1 MKINK
6 DYLVTD
12 TKKHGGLRKSPV
24 TVLIPH
30 HNAGVASGENVAK
43 YMNNTTRQL
52 SATYII
58 GQNGEIFQTLDEKYE
73 PYTTG
78 NRSIDTKAITFE
90 IVNSKGAPTWEVSD
104 EAFNAL
110 VELSIDICKRYN
122 IKELN
127 YTGDKKGNIH
137 LHEWYANTNCP
148 GPYLKGKMGEYAK
161 RVNEGLNP
169 TFKPYSFIIPKGS
182 KLFDRSGKAYTK
194 PTTVTHTVTVVE
206 ERNGLGRFKA
216 SWLQG
221 VSEAWV
227 DITKKGGSPSKP
239 KDEYVTVGGRKT
251 LYKASTGSSHY
262 GAKVQSLKSRKMKV
276 LDRKNGRVQ
285 VYSKGVGVFDVDSF
299 WVVV

>member
-12 TKKHGGLRKSPV
+12 TKKHGGLRKAPV

-58 GQNGEIFQTLDEKYE
+58 GQNGEIFQTLDEKFE

-78 NRSIDTKAITFE
+78 NRSIDTRAITFE

-104 EAFNAL
+104 QAFNAL
-110 VELSIDICKRYN
+110 VELSVDICKRHN

-127 YTGDKKGNIH
+127 YTGDKSGNIH

-169 TFKPYSFIIPKGS
+169 TFKPYSFTIPKGS
-182 KLFDRSGKAYTK
+182 KLFDKNGTAYTK
-194 PTTVTHTVTVVE
+194 PTTVAHAVTIIE
-206 ERNGLGRFKA
+206 EYNGLGRFKA
-216 SWLQG
+216 SWLKG

-227 DITKKGGSPSKP
+227 DLKTKPQPPKTDVGRTAQLRGRVKLYNDNFKAYLIPSGKNR
-239 KDEYVTVGGRKT
+239 DLTILAE
-251 LYKASTGSSHY
+251 
-262 GAKVQSLKSRKMKV
+262 
-276 LDRKNGRVQ
+276 KNGFIQVSSSAFKPNKVWIKKTDVRV
-285 VYSKGVGVFDVDSF
+285 V
-299 WVVV
+299 